1 MRVEPVGPGLWWW
14 ASPHPEWT
22 EDSGGPGGW
31 EAEVAS
37 IYVEGADGVVLID
50 PLVPVD
56 PEERE
61 RFWRAL
67 DRDLARL
74 PGAPLAV
81 VVSCPWH
88 RRSAAAVAER
98 YRGRA
103 GTSIRAHEEA
113 AAFVAE
119 LDARPFREGDALP
132 CGVRPHRI
140 EGAEPAECAFWIPDH
155 RALVFADAVIGAG
168 HGELRLCPPA
178 WLAAGEEGRE
188 RHTAQLRPSIRRLVD
203 LGAERV
209 LPSHGA
215 PVLAGGAAALA
226 AAVLAPP
233 WGE

>member
-1 MRVEPVGPGLWWW
+1 M
-14 ASPHPEWT
+14 
-22 EDSGGPGGW
+22 
-31 EAEVAS
+31 
-37 IYVEGADGVVLID
+37 
-50 PLVPVD
+50 
-56 PEERE
+56 
-61 RFWRAL
+61 
-67 DRDLARL
+67 
-74 PGAPLAV
+74 
-81 VVSCPWH
+81 
-88 RRSAAAVAER
+88 AER

-103 GTSIRAHEEA
+103 GTVIRAHEEA

-119 LDARPFREGDALP
+119 LDARPFRAGDPLP
-132 CGVRPHRI
+132 CGVRAHRI
-140 EGAEPAECAFWIPDH
+140 EGTDPAECAFWIPAH

-188 RHTAQLRPSIRRLVD
+188 RHASQLRPSIRGLVD

>member
-1 MRVEPVGPGLWWW
+1 MRVEPIAPGLWWW

-22 EDSGGPGGW
+22 EDDGGPGGW
-31 EAEVAS
+31 DAEVAS
-37 IYVEGADGVVLID
+37 IYVEGDDGVVLID

-56 PEERE
+56 PGDRE

-67 DRDLARL
+67 DRDLLRL
-74 PGAPLAV
+74 SEAPLAV
-81 VVSCPWH
+81 LVSSPWH

-98 YRGRA
+98 YRGRT
-103 GTSIRAHEEA
+103 GTAIRVHEEA

-140 EGAEPAECAFWIPDH
+140 DGTEPTECAFWIPDH
-155 RALVFADAVIGAG
+155 RALVFADAVIGTG
-168 HGELRLCPPA
+168 HGALQLCPSA

-188 RHTAQLRPSIRRLVD
+188 RHVSQLRPSIRRLVD

-215 PVLAGGAAALA
+215 PVLARGAEALA
-226 AAVLAPP
+226 VACEAPP
-233 WGE
+233 RGE